1 MGARGMDDD
10 LPLLGQQLLDDD
22 DDLQEGPKHRDLPV
36 CPEPDYEPEQLYAY
50 CKGRMRLRPI
60 VRSGDPLCRGR

>member
-1 MGARGMDDD
+1 MDDD

-36 CPEPDYEPEQLYAY
+36 CPEPDYEPEQFYAY
-50 CKGRMRLRPI
+50 
-60 VRSGDPLCRGR
+60 